1 MAYSIQLTQGFSE
14 QLEGSVNYILTTLH
28 SPQAAKSLLDAYEQT
43 LHLIEQ
49 SPTWLP
55 VDQVASTH
63 FDTTIYKIS
72 VRSYLLRYWVD
83 EASDTVHLIS
93 FRHKSRDYTAFM
105 DQGIADKN

>member
-14 QLEGSVNYILTTLH
+14 QLEGSVNCIPRH
-28 SPQAAKSLLDAYEQT
+28 
-43 LHLIEQ
+43 
-49 SPTWLP
+49 
-55 VDQVASTH
+55 
-63 FDTTIYKIS
+63 
-72 VRSYLLRYWVD
+72 WVD